1 MGSDALAPITHFPS
15 KHSSF
20 PKENDFDCMF
30 LLFSVPIQHLRNHKI
45 KQNVMLG
52 SSAAR
57 SSTVQCDMEPALTA
71 APFQCSM
78 QGQILLLHRRCGKV

>member
-30 LLFSVPIQHLRNHKI
+30 LPFSVPIQHLRKHKAECDAG
-45 KQNVMLG
+45 LLCG
-52 SSAAR
+52 SELHSA
-57 SSTVQCDMEPALTA
+57 V
-71 APFQCSM
+71 
-78 QGQILLLHRRCGKV
+78 